1 MVQEFPILCLLGQI
15 QSQDAPVS
23 FCNCLP
29 QFSCM
34 ISFLIFLL
42 SVLLWPDLS
51 DFAKIVTSR
60 SLKLNSE
67 KCYARKTWKNQKLF
81 SASWKCFSAIWLRM
95 KTLLSLSFW
104 NRLMILLNIWRKYRH
119 VFLRSHTNTGFP
131 MKSIVFSK
139 EEAVGAF
146 SQLEKSKPWSSN
158 TSSTIVA
165 GAIYFF
171 IFIQRVFKLYILV

>member
-1 MVQEFPILCLLGQI
+1 MHWYHFVI
-15 QSQDAPVS
+15 A
-23 FCNCLP
+23 NH
-29 QFSCM
+29 
-34 ISFLIFLL
+34 SFLAWFPSWCCLL
-42 SVLLWPDLS
+42 SVLLWSDLS

-67 KCYARKTWKNQKLF
+67 KCYARKTWENQKLF
-81 SASWKCFSAIWLRM
+81 SATWKCFSAIWLRM

-119 VFLRSHTNTGFP
+119 VFLRSRTNTGFP
-131 MKSIVFSK
+131 IKSIVFSK

-165 GAIYFF
+165 GDIYFSLVLYF
-171 IFIQRVFKLYILV
+171 HVPIQFEGRKNQKRQFLFGLSYK